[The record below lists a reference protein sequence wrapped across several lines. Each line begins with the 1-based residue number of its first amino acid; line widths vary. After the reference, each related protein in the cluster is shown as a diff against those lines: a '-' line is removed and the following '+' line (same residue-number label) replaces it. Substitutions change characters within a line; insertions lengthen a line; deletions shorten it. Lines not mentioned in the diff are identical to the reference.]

1 LNIEFFSSTMN
12 DDRISFKII
21 MLILISNNFHLWIEK
36 FKDLAL
42 KIKMWQYI
50 NSNDN
55 MKKSKKKILFEIDHF
70 SVKNSS
76 SQSIADDLMTNQTI
90 SVAISHSRS
99 AQWFHELTSSQ
110 QESYKASVKKY
121 KRKKKLIVKISQR
134 MLKIDEAIRV
144 FARSYILFEMM
155 SAFIRKILQ
164 FLIIKYKKIDDQIK
178 KQLHE
183 KFQALK
189 QSSFKN

>member
-1 LNIEFFSSTMN
+1 MNIEFFSSTMN
-12 DDRISFKII
+12 DDRIFFKII
-21 MLILISNNFHLWIEK
+21 MLIFISNNFHLWIEK
-36 FKDLAL
+36 FKNLTL
-42 KIKMWQYI
+42 KIKVWQYI
-50 NSNDN
+50 NSNEN

-76 SQSIADDLMTNQTI
+76 SQSVTDDLMTNQTI
-90 SVAISHSRS
+90 SAATSHSRS

-110 QESYKASVKKY
+110 QESYKTNVKEY
-121 KRKKKLIVKISQR
+121 KRKKKLIVKISQKI
-134 MLKIDEAIRV
+134 LKINETIRV
-144 FARSYILFEMM
+144 FARSYIFFEMM

-164 FLIIKYKKIDDQIK
+164 LLIIKYKKIDDQIK

-183 KFQALK
+183 KFQILK